1 MSKDTVILTTKDFT
15 ILEAMCDNP
24 LARRDL
30 LVPQIR
36 RKLDAAIVVF
46 RQDLPEGV
54 ASINSR
60 VTFRVESSL
69 REGVARDTR
78 ILSTGQVDGPVGMFL
93 PVTTPRG
100 LALLGLGEG
109 QQAVLENAGGGEER
123 IVLEKVEY
131 QPEEAWR
138 ARIRDRDRDLERVGN
153 DTPPANGRPQ
163 LRVVPGG
170 LVPRR
175 GPVPATPRGRD
186 DDPGPSAA

>member
-78 ILSTGQVDGPVGMFL
+78 ILSTGQVEGPVGMFL

-123 IVLEKVEY
+123 LVLEKVEY

-153 DTPPANGRPQ
+153 DTPPGNGRPQ
-163 LRVVPGG
+163 LRGG
-170 LVPRR
+170 ARRSGATTRPSPRD
-175 GPVPATPRGRD
+175 APRPR
-186 DDPGPSAA
+186 